1 VPGYVPSWNTYA
13 NTTPLSV
20 AETTGDYSQ
29 AVSDF
34 IANASTAGLNQI
46 IIDLQRN
53 SGGTILLPFTTFKSF
68 FPDLTPFTGSR
79 RRSFPL
85 ANVIGTVTSEY
96 WAGLGVND
104 TALKEELAA
113 NEWLINTRVNAATG
127 KNFSGWPEYQGPIIS
142 HGDAFTLTER
152 YDLAN
157 ENFDAVCLYTM
168 LLSHHIWQLL
178 TPHPRLPSTNG
189 PR

>member
-1 VPGYVPSWNTYA
+1 VT
-13 NTTPLSV
+13 
-20 AETTGDYSQ
+20 ETTDDYSQ

-34 IANASTAGLNQI
+34 IANASTAGMDRV

-68 FPDLTPFTGSR
+68 FPDLIPFAGSR

-85 ANVIGTVTSEY
+85 ANVIGTATSEY
-96 WAGLGVND
+96 WAGLGASD
-104 TALKEELAA
+104 TVLKEELSA
-113 NEWLINTRVNAATG
+113 NEWIINTRLNAVTG
-127 KNFSGWPEYQGPIIS
+127 GNFSGWPEYQGPLEA

-157 ENFDAVCLYTM
+157 EDFDAVC
-168 LLSHHIWQLL
+168 HHFTQ
-178 TPHPRLPSTNG
+178 
-189 PR
+189 

>member
-1 VPGYVPSWNTYA
+1 VPNAVYLANKCA
-13 NTTPLSV
+13 NTTSSSV

-34 IANASTAGLNQI
+34 IANASAAGLNRV

-53 SGGTILLPFTTFKSF
+53 SGGNILLPFTTFKSF
-68 FPDLTPFTGSR
+68 FPDLTPFAGSR

-85 ANVIGTVTSEY
+85 ANVIGTATSEY
-96 WAGLGVND
+96 WAGLGGND
-104 TALKEELAA
+104 TVLKEELSA
-113 NEWLINTRVNAATG
+113 NEWIVNTRLNAATG
-127 KNFSGWPEYQGPIIS
+127 MNFSGWPEYQGPIND

-157 ENFDAVCLYTM
+157 ENFDAVR
-168 LLSHHIWQLL
+168 
-178 TPHPRLPSTNG
+178 P
-189 PR
+189 